1 MKQRTEGR
9 LMYSLSQ
16 LQAWK
21 RNYNRGDVHAIAASI
36 QRWGFNGALRVW
48 SGDDSQ
54 APTVIAG
61 NHTYLALLQLK
72 DEGADPPVHVDVAPD
87 GSWQVACV
95 DVSHLAYHEAE
106 AFAIAD
112 NRVASLATH
121 DDEKLAL
128 LLREISDQNPE
139 DLAAIGYD
147 LDDIENLLRRLGDLD
162 DDRPAAPEAR
172 LDRLKELK
180 EEWGTAAGQL
190 WVIPSATCPGK
201 EHRIVCGDATDG
213 ATVARLMAG
222 ERAVLFATD
231 PPYLVDYDG
240 TNHPQAKGT
249 GAREK
254 RIANKDWDEVYDDK
268 WDDASQGADLYR
280 GFIQAAI
287 EHAITED
294 AAWYCWHASRRQA
307 MLEGV
312 WEEFGAFVHQQIIWA
327 KSRGVLTRSW
337 YLWSHEPCF
346 FGWIRG
352 QKPKRVADNHPGS
365 VWQVATADAD
375 TTGDHPTSKPTALW
389 ELPIEQHTSRGDL
402 IYEPFSG
409 SGTALVAAERTGR
422 IAYACELQ
430 PAFVAVALDRLA
442 QMGLEPRLESA
453 ETVTETVTE
462 Q

>member
-1 MKQRTEGR
+1 MRDRQRR
-9 LMYSLSQ
+9 PLSG
-16 LQAWK
+16 LRPWE

-48 SGDDSQ
+48 DGSLDEPG
-54 APTVIAG
+54 TVIAG

-72 DEGADPPVHVDVAPD
+72 DEGADPPMHVGIAGD
-87 GSWQVACV
+87 GDWLVDCI
-95 DVSHLAYHEAE
+95 DVSHLSFREAE
-106 AFAIAD
+106 AFAISD
-112 NRVASLATH
+112 NRTAALAEP
-121 DDEKLAL
+121 DDTKLLA
-128 LLREISDQNPE
+128 LLREIPGE
-139 DLAAIGYD
+139 DLEATGYD
-147 LDDIENLLRRLGDLD
+147 IDDVENLMRRMGELE

-180 EEWGTAAGQL
+180 EEWGTAPGQL
-190 WVIPSATCPGK
+190 WVIPSATCPGR
-201 EHRIVCGDATDG
+201 EHRIVCGDSTDG
-213 ATVARLMAG
+213 ATIERLMAG

-240 TNHPQAKGT
+240 TNHPTAQGT

-268 WDDASQGADLYR
+268 WDDASQGAELYR
-280 GFIQAAI
+280 GFIRAAV
-287 EHAITED
+287 EHAIATD

-430 PAFVAVALDRLA
+430 PAFVAVALDRLT
-442 QMGLEPRLESA
+442 QMGLAPRLEST
-453 ETVTETVTE
+453 EPVTETVTE